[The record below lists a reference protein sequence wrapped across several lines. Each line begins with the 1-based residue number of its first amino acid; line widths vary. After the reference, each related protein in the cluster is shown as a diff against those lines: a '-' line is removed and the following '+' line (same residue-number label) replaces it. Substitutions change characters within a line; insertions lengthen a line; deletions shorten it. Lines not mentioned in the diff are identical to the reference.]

1 MCRQKFSV
9 IYFATLLCFL
19 LMGVFFRLHFAV
31 SAEQLLAPYSGREL
45 LVYGELEPAS
55 VRQQEK
61 FASALVRC
69 EEVRLVNLVSKESV
83 FNAAQKQSSVP
94 IKYNGRL
101 RVLVQGKLPEAGK
114 VVLQGKLETLTSLR
128 NPGCFDAA
136 AYNDVQNIGGLLTQV
151 QLVQADNS
159 ISIRQQL
166 ELWNMELCAR
176 MERVAGKELGSIL
189 SSMVLGGSSK
199 LDEETRELFTDNG
212 IAHLLSVSGTHLLL
226 LTGLLL
232 IILKPVPQLYRQ
244 LLVIFVLVVYAAL
257 CGLRP
262 PVLRALLMCGVLL
275 LGGKGAERGRLLC
288 LVAVVLL
295 ICKPLW
301 LKDIGFQLS
310 FAAAA
315 GLLWLLPACKRLL
328 PAPLSEGMAVTLAA
342 QLATLPV
349 EVMHFHQVSLIAVV
363 SNLLLVPLLE
373 LAAQLALLGALL
385 PWGEYLLQAAAFI
398 LQQALTQARW
408 LAAFPYSTLVLG
420 TLPGYCW
427 FLYYV
432 AVALAADFAWLQFF
446 SNKERYT
453 ALSLCLGIFFGTFC
467 YQSWRALPLTAY
479 FLDVGQ
485 GDCAVIVTPKQKV
498 VVIDTGGLRGLPTG
512 SRVVA
517 PFLRSLG
524 YQKIDILLLS
534 HYDFDHVGG
543 CVSLM
548 RQVRIDQLIL
558 PAEIIQGESQAACAQ
573 ILQQA
578 KLSRISKIS
587 VAERGVLQLDDFTKL
602 DILDVADAP
611 TSGNEA
617 STLAAVSS
625 AQGSVLLTGDMGEA
639 REENLYLKQNYTVL
653 KAGHHGSRYSTTS
666 GFLAQARPQ
675 LTVFSCGR
683 GNRYGH
689 PHRETLERVR
699 AFGSGVART
708 DEAGC
713 VKVVFGDN
721 EFSCYGYA
729 EMRWQKLQTYNL

>member
-9 IYFATLLCFL
+9 MYFATLLCFL

-45 LVYGELEPAS
+45 CVYGELEPAS

-69 EEVRLVNLVSKESV
+69 EKVRLVNFASKESG
-83 FNAAQKQSSVP
+83 FNAAQKQSSVS

-101 RVLVQGKLPEAGK
+101 RVVVQGKLPEAGK

-136 AYNDVQNIGGLLTQV
+136 SYNEVQNIGGLLTQA
-151 QLVQADNS
+151 QLVQSDNS

-166 ELWNMELCAR
+166 ELWNMELCSR

-189 SSMVLGGSSK
+189 SSMVLGGTSK

-232 IILKPVPQLYRQ
+232 IILKPVPQLYRK
-244 LLVIFVLVVYAAL
+244 LLVIFVLGVYAAL

-262 PVLRALLMCGVLL
+262 PVLRALLMCAVLL
-275 LGGKGAERGRLLC
+275 AGGKGAERGRLLC

-295 ICKPLW
+295 LCKPLW
-301 LKDIGFQLS
+301 LNDIGFQLS

-328 PAPLSEGMAVTLAA
+328 PAWLPAPLGEGMAVTLAA
-342 QLATLPV
+342 QLTTLPV

-398 LQQALTQARW
+398 LQQALTQGSW
-408 LAAFPYSTLVLG
+408 LAALPCSTLVFG

-432 AVALAADFAWLQFF
+432 ALALAVDFPWLQLF
-446 SNKERYT
+446 SNKERYA
-453 ALSLCLGIFFGTFC
+453 ALSLCVGIFFGTFC
-467 YQSWRALPLTAY
+467 YQSWRTLPLTAY

-485 GDCAVIVTPKQKV
+485 GDCAVVVTPKQKV
-498 VVIDTGGLRGLPTG
+498 VVIDTGGLRGLSTG

-524 YQKIDILLLS
+524 YKKIDILLLS

-543 CVSLM
+543 TASFI
-548 RQVRIDQLIL
+548 RQIRVEKLIL
-558 PAEIIQGESQAACAQ
+558 PDELTDKDSQALQ
-573 ILQQA
+573 QEILQQA
-578 KLSRISKIS
+578 QRSGVCEVE
-587 VAERGVLQLDDFTKL
+587 VAKRGAVFELDTATQLA
-602 DILDVADAP
+602 ILATPKQA

-617 STLAAVSS
+617 STLAAVHGTN
-625 AQGSVLLTGDMGEA
+625 GSVLFTGDMGEA
-639 REENLYLKQNYTVL
+639 REQELEQIGQFTVL

-666 GFLAQARPQ
+666 EFLAQVQPK
-675 LTVFSCGR
+675 LTIFSCGKK
-683 GNRYGH
+683 NRYGH
-689 PHRETLERVR
+689 PHPETLERVR
-699 AFGSGVART
+699 TAGSDIMRT

-713 VKVVFGDN
+713 IKIVFDADGRK
-721 EFSCYGYA
+721 CYSYVYN
-729 EMRWQKLQTYNL
+729 QKAF